1 MASLRAIRRKKCDRK
16 RRHESKEAALTDI
29 MSMRRHGVASETTTH
44 KLQVYRCK
52 FCHGYH
58 VGHGGKR
65 GGGKW

>member
-44 KLQVYRCK
+44 KLEAVK
-52 FCHGYH
+52 
-58 VGHGGKR
+58 K
-65 GGGKW
+65 